1 MRRMHN
7 KMEVPARGKVK
18 NFTLSVEDCEWLR
31 KQAFEQR
38 REEVDL
44 VREAIKLLRQ
54 KTEAGER
61 RRAARRTMRA
71 KLPTIPTQADQP
83 PLKLVLPVI

>member
-1 MRRMHN
+1 
-7 KMEVPARGKVK
+7 
-18 NFTLSVEDCEWLR
+18 
-31 KQAFEQR
+31 
-38 REEVDL
+38 